1 MLSHCVDAGQAGLG
15 EEQSLEMGPDL
26 TKAAPGVGPG
36 GSKTQHRE
44 MGRP

>member
-26 TKAAPGVGPG
+26 RLPQVWALG